1 MVHQARLLVCIRS
14 YRFLLLIFAY
24 LCVTSIPSFML
35 AHVLSSGSVFLGV
48 SRDDTACLSEEAAAF
63 HCVSAVA

>member
-1 MVHQARLLVCIRS
+1 MSSVCSPVPFQFSKLLFS
-14 YRFLLLIFAY
+14 S